1 MIQGY
6 IGTRDFLPKDWRIM
20 NYVFETWKKA
30 SQSMGFEE
38 YEAPIIEDVKL
49 FTMKSGQEIKNQLFW
64 FKDKGDREVCL
75 RAELT
80 PQLARYMVNYG
91 KAIKKPI
98 KWFSIPRLF
107 RYERPQKGRLREFFQ
122 LNADIIGE
130 ESVYCTIE
138 IISLAIKILESFK
151 LTKNDFKIRINSR
164 KIIDSL
170 IKILGVS
177 DPLAFYVLLDKKPKM
192 EEKEFKKELKA
203 LVKDYKRLLELFS
216 LKGNELF
223 RELKNMG
230 VNLDRIKSV
239 FDLLGNDY
247 LELDLS
253 IIRGLDYYTDI
264 VFEAFDSKKEFRALL
279 GGGEYNNL
287 INDLGGED
295 LPAVGFGMGDT
306 VLLELLKSKNL
317 LPNFLNNSVFLATIG
332 DCYKDALKIKNMLI
346 SRGMNADLNVSAK
359 SLSKQ
364 FQYAQSKGIDT
375 VYIIGENDLKQGVIT
390 KKNLKTGKEE
400 KIKNSAL

>member
-6 IGTRDFLPKDWRIM
+6 IGTRDFLPKDWKIM
-20 NYVFETWKKA
+20 NYLFDTWKKT
-30 SQSMGFEE
+30 SNNMGFEE

-49 FTMKSGQEIKNQLFW
+49 FTAKSGEEIKNQLFW

-80 PQLARYMVNYG
+80 PQLARYLVNYG
-91 KAIKKPI
+91 KGIKKPI

-122 LNADIIGE
+122 FNADIIGE

-138 IISLAIKILESFK
+138 ILSLAIKMLESFK

-177 DPLAFYVLLDKKPKM
+177 DPLEFYVLLDKKLKM
-192 EEKEFKKELKA
+192 EEKDFIKELKR
-203 LVKDYKRLLELFS
+203 LVKDYKKLIELFK

-223 RELKNMG
+223 SELKNLG
-230 VNLDRIKSV
+230 INIDRIKSV
-239 FDLLGNDY
+239 FETIGYDY

-264 VFEAFDSKKEFRALL
+264 VFEAFDSKKEFRAIL

-287 INDLGGED
+287 IKDLGGED

-306 VLLELLKSKNL
+306 VLLEVLKSKKL
-317 LPNFLNNSVFLATIG
+317 IPEFINNSVFLATIG
-332 DCYKDALKIKNMLI
+332 DCYKDALKVKNMLI
-346 SRGMNADLNVSAK
+346 SKGFNADLNVSSK

-364 FQYAQSKGIDT
+364 FQYAESKGINT
-375 VYIIGENDLKQGVIT
+375 VYIIGEQDLKKGFII
-390 KKNLKTGKEE
+390 KKDLKTGKEE
-400 KIKNSAL
+400 KINA